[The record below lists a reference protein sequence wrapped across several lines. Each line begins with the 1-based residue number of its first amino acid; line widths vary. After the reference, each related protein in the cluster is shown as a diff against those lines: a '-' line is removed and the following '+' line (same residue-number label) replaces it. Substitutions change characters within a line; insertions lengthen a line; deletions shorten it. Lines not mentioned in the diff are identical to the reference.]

1 MIATVLVIEY
11 LQAQRWKLL
20 KPRPWKYARTPQLAL
35 QNQQKQ
41 VGVTQPLKRQQVHKR
56 TPSKQKASALPT
68 NATPS
73 KEKASTL
80 PTKCTLNDE
89 YVVLETPTKQK
100 SALQLVIHTLS
111 KDKDT
116 PPKGKAPQA
125 YKGNTNK
132 EKETH

>member
-1 MIATVLVIEY
+1 
-11 LQAQRWKLL
+11 
-20 KPRPWKYARTPQLAL
+20 
-35 QNQQKQ
+35 
-41 VGVTQPLKRQQVHKR
+41 VHKR